1 MCIGEKRNKKIND
14 LLHKIETMSQ
24 QEKEKK
30 KKTHTTEPLRS
41 QEGFL
46 EKVIPELSL

>member
-1 MCIGEKRNKKIND
+1 MCIGEKKNKKIND

-30 KKTHTTEPLRS
+30 KNHTTEPLRS

>member
-1 MCIGEKRNKKIND
+1 MSLITVNLNIDKGLDEYEKYEENKKIND

-30 KKTHTTEPLRS
+30 KPPRR
-41 QEGFL
+41 
-46 EKVIPELSL
+46 